1 MIAREIHIAPPGA
14 TTALNNLLRLVRPL
28 LCLAGV
34 AALVVAIRLGVY
46 EYFHGDGRVLAW
58 AWKVLH
64 LG

>member
-1 MIAREIHIAPPGA
+1 MIAREIHVASPDA
-14 TTALNNLLRLVRPL
+14 TVALSNVARLAGTL

-34 AALVVAIRLGVY
+34 AALVVALRLGVY